1 MSTGSAPSL
10 DLSEEAKQMAGVR
23 VAHEAMMLE
32 DATQVLRAGR
42 ELDAAY
48 NRELGFN
55 LEPEK
60 DVAVRVGN
68 DYVTHNY
75 PAPPAPVAAP
85 VAAKGLSTLA
95 KVGVSAALLGS
106 GAAVPLAVNA
116 LWPGDKP
123 AVVEKFDPSKWQ
135 IIIPDGKDAATP

>member
-1 MSTGSAPSL
+1 MSTDSAAI
-10 DLSEEAKQMAGVR
+10 DLNEEAKHWAGLR
-23 VAHEAMMLE
+23 VAHEAMMLD
-32 DATQVLRAGR
+32 DATQVLKQGR

-48 NRELGFN
+48 NRQLGFQV
-55 LEPEK
+55 EPEK

-75 PAPPAPVAAP
+75 PAPPATAAVP

-95 KVGVSAALLGS
+95 KTGIAAALLGS

-116 LWPGDKP
+116 LWPDEKP
-123 AVVEKFDPSKWQ
+123 AAVAGFDPSKWE
-135 IIIPDGKDAATP
+135 IVIPGEAK